1 MPEFK
6 RDSSDCRLIPSRP
19 RKKQGVNE
27 LDIDCLGIFEISFN
41 LNWFSEEEIKPG
53 HGMTANI
60 ILENTHTHTQNLWI
74 CRSLIGHL
82 F

>member
-1 MPEFK
+1 VPEFK
-6 RDSSDCRLIPSRP
+6 RDGSDYRLMPSRP

-27 LDIDCLGIFEISFN
+27 LDIDWLGIFEISFN
-41 LNWFSEEEIKPG
+41 LTWFSKEEIKPV

-60 ILENTHTHTQNLWI
+60 ILENTKKNLWV